1 MTTQFYAPPS
11 SIHGS
16 RVVLSGDEAR
26 HIARALRKE
35 PGDVI
40 LVVNGI
46 GHRHHVELGHVRPE
60 QVVGTI
66 VDTVDRAGEPPY
78 HLTVA
83 LGVLKNRNRFE
94 TFLEKAT
101 ELGVHRI
108 IPLITDRTEA
118 ESLRET
124 RATNILTAAMKQSG
138 RSVLPDLASPTPIAD
153 VLASG
158 LASEANS
165 RWICHESARGTM
177 LLDRAIETAT
187 DARLGA
193 GASPAV
199 RPELLVL
206 VGPEG
211 GFSETEVQA
220 AEGAGCRAVLLGPR
234 RLRAETAGIAACAAI
249 SFAFASGESVH
260 PDR

>member
-26 HIARALRKE
+26 HIARSLRKE

-66 VDTVDRAGEPPY
+66 VDTVNRAGEPPY

-108 IPLITDRTEA
+108 IPLLTDRTEA
-118 ESLRET
+118 ESLREK
-124 RATNILTAAMKQSG
+124 RATNILAAAMKQSG
-138 RSVLPDLASPTPIAD
+138 RSVLPDLSPPTPLAD
-153 VLASG
+153 VLSSRMAP
-158 LASEANS
+158 EAAG
-165 RWICHESARGTM
+165 RWICHESANSDA
-177 LLDRAIETAT
+177 LLDRATEAATAT
-187 DARLGA
+187 EDPKSA
-193 GASPAV
+193 

-211 GFSETEVQA
+211 GFSEDEVQA
-220 AEGAGCRAVLLGPR
+220 AEDAGCQAVLLGSR

-249 SFAFASGESVH
+249 SFAFSSSESGY